1 MSVWIWQEVQALSW
15 IKLQS
20 LKIVKKF
27 LKCFFVSRICVY
39 LQHQT
44 LNNKVMEGTF
54 FIFAMAVIVGAAFK
68 EFMLEGLNK

>member
-1 MSVWIWQEVQALSW
+1 
-15 IKLQS
+15 
-20 LKIVKKF
+20 